1 MMAEVSYIS
10 DPGLT
15 LPHCNVNIFFDVY
28 SNMYN
33 AITP

>member
-1 MMAEVSYIS
+1 MKVEVSYIS

-15 LPHCNVNIFFDVY
+15 LPHFNVNNFFDVY